1 MREWPDRPK
10 GLSERSYRK
19 YMARTAQ
26 VTVNGMDFTL
36 QSVSPTFYFELNDSC
51 GMTGSKKKTA
61 KYIDELFKNV
71 VIEPKEV
78 STKGLGYFEEAD
90 DIDTAEKLLA
100 EAESFLRKRKGCSKS
115 TAERPQE

>member
-1 MREWPDRPK
+1 MRAWPDRPK

-19 YMARTAQ
+19 YMARTET
-26 VTVNGMDFTL
+26 VPVNGMEFTL
-36 QSVSPTFYFELNDSC
+36 QSVSPRFYFELNDSC

-61 KYIDELFKNV
+61 EYIDGLFKNV

-78 STKGLGYFEEAD
+78 SAKGLGYFEETD

-100 EAESFLRKRKGCSKS
+100 KVESFLRARK
-115 TAERPQE
+115 